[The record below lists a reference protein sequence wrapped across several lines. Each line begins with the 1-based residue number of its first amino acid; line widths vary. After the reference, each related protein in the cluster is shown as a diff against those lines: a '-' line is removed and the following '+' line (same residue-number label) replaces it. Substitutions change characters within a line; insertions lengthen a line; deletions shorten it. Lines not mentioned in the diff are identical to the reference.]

1 MRSTIL
7 PTTSISMIT
16 VMALRCLDT
25 HTVSAASH
33 SNQCDCV
40 KYAHEGQQH
49 HQQRNVLAALALMK
63 FAVRFHDLHTYANV
77 KPMESAIIAA
87 NKTNK

>member
-1 MRSTIL
+1 
-7 PTTSISMIT
+7 
-16 VMALRCLDT
+16 MAEQRLGSYA
-25 HTVSAASH
+25 VSAASH

-63 FAVRFHDLHTYANV
+63 VAVRFHDLHTYANV